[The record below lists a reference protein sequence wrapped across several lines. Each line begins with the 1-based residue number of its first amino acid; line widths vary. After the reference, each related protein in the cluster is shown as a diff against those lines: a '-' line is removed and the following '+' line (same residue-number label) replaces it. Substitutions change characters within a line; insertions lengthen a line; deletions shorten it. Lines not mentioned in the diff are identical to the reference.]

1 MIAPTVLTRRTIATQ
16 IHLLAKTRRSTG
28 RRYRSTRAITSSVI
42 WTTANTPR
50 ATRPHTGT
58 EDNNESITYALSPS
72 CLAHHANADG
82 PSGRQGCIGHF
93 VPAPEPW
100 PLAAPKSPGSAGAER
115 FRHTDSVIPSAET
128 ANAPAPR
135 RAPEVL
141 AVLGVSLGLSG
152 VYALLS
158 YLRAELTVKGGIS
171 ATTATVASGA
181 QTSHMGLDIAYDV
194 TGLVQGLMPVLLV
207 LVLLS
212 RDPAIAGFGIGLHRR
227 PARREL
233 LQGAGFAALVGIP
246 GLILVWAAHN
256 LGVSANLAVVDVPDT
271 WYRVPLLLLQAAQNG
286 ALEEIVVV
294 GYLLTRL
301 RQMGWSN
308 GRALGASA
316 VLRGSYHLYQ
326 GLGGFVGNLVMGLIF
341 AWWFQRTRCVLPLV
355 VAHFLL
361 DVFAFVGFLYLRQ
374 HISWI

>member
-1 MIAPTVLTRRTIATQ
+1 M
-16 IHLLAKTRRSTG
+16 
-28 RRYRSTRAITSSVI
+28 
-42 WTTANTPR
+42 
-50 ATRPHTGT
+50 
-58 EDNNESITYALSPS
+58 
-72 CLAHHANADG
+72 
-82 PSGRQGCIGHF
+82 
-93 VPAPEPW
+93 
-100 PLAAPKSPGSAGAER
+100 
-115 FRHTDSVIPSAET
+115 
-128 ANAPAPR
+128 
-135 RAPEVL
+135 
-141 AVLGVSLGLSG
+141 LGVSLGLSG

-181 QTSHMGLDIAYDV
+181 QTSRVWLDLAYDL
-194 TGLVQGLMPVLLV
+194 TGLVAGLMPVLLV

-212 RDPAIAGFGIGLHRR
+212 RDPRTAGFGIGLDRR

-233 LQGAGFAALVGIP
+233 LQGAGFAALIGIP
-246 GLILVWAAHN
+246 GLFLVWAAHS

-271 WYRVPLLLLQAAQNG
+271 WYRVPLLLLQAAQNS

-301 RQMGWSN
+301 RQLGWSN

-326 GLGGFVGNLVMGLIF
+326 GLGGFFGNLVMGLIF
-341 AWWFQRTRCVLPLV
+341 AWWFQRTRRVLPLI

-361 DVFAFVGFLYLRQ
+361 DTFAFVGYLYLRQ
-374 HISWI
+374 YLSWI

>member
-1 MIAPTVLTRRTIATQ
+1 M
-16 IHLLAKTRRSTG
+16 
-28 RRYRSTRAITSSVI
+28 
-42 WTTANTPR
+42 
-50 ATRPHTGT
+50 
-58 EDNNESITYALSPS
+58 
-72 CLAHHANADG
+72 
-82 PSGRQGCIGHF
+82 
-93 VPAPEPW
+93 
-100 PLAAPKSPGSAGAER
+100 
-115 FRHTDSVIPSAET
+115 
-128 ANAPAPR
+128 
-135 RAPEVL
+135 
-141 AVLGVSLGLSG
+141 LGVSLGLSG

-158 YLRAELTVKGGIS
+158 YLKAELTVKGGIS

-181 QTSHMGLDIAYDV
+181 QTTHMGLDIAYDIA
-194 TGLVQGLMPVLLV
+194 GLVAGLMPVLLV

-212 RDPAIAGFGIGLHRR
+212 RDPGTAGFGIGVVRR
-227 PARREL
+227 PNRRDL
-233 LQGAGFAALVGIP
+233 LQGMGFAALIGIP
-246 GLILVWAAHN
+246 GLVLVWAAHH

-341 AWWFQRTRCVLPLV
+341 AWWFQRTRRVLPLV
-355 VAHFLL
+355 IAHFLL
-361 DVFAFVGFLYLRQ
+361 DTFAFVGYLYLRRQ
-374 HISWI
+374 LSWI

>member
-1 MIAPTVLTRRTIATQ
+1 
-16 IHLLAKTRRSTG
+16 
-28 RRYRSTRAITSSVI
+28 
-42 WTTANTPR
+42 
-50 ATRPHTGT
+50 
-58 EDNNESITYALSPS
+58 
-72 CLAHHANADG
+72 
-82 PSGRQGCIGHF
+82 
-93 VPAPEPW
+93 
-100 PLAAPKSPGSAGAER
+100 
-115 FRHTDSVIPSAET
+115 VIPPAET

-158 YLRAELTVKGGIS
+158 YLRAELTVKGGIA

-194 TGLVQGLMPVLLV
+194 TGLVAGLMPVLLV

-233 LQGAGFAALVGIP
+233 LQGAGFAALIGIP

-316 VLRGSYHLYQ
+316 VLRGTYHLYQ

-341 AWWFQRTRCVLPLV
+341 AWWFQRTRRVLPLV

>member
-1 MIAPTVLTRRTIATQ
+1 M
-16 IHLLAKTRRSTG
+16 
-28 RRYRSTRAITSSVI
+28 
-42 WTTANTPR
+42 
-50 ATRPHTGT
+50 
-58 EDNNESITYALSPS
+58 
-72 CLAHHANADG
+72 
-82 PSGRQGCIGHF
+82 
-93 VPAPEPW
+93 
-100 PLAAPKSPGSAGAER
+100 
-115 FRHTDSVIPSAET
+115 
-128 ANAPAPR
+128 
-135 RAPEVL
+135 
-141 AVLGVSLGLSG
+141 LGVSLGLSG

-158 YLRAELTVKGGIS
+158 YLKAELTVKGGIS

-181 QTSHMGLDIAYDV
+181 QTTHMGLDIAYDIAS
-194 TGLVQGLMPVLLV
+194 LVAGLMPVLLV

-212 RDPAIAGFGIGLHRR
+212 RDPGTAGFGIGVVRR
-227 PARREL
+227 PNRRDL
-233 LQGAGFAALVGIP
+233 LQGMGFAALIGIP
-246 GLILVWAAHN
+246 GLVLVWAAHH

-341 AWWFQRTRCVLPLV
+341 AWWFQRTRRVLPLV
-355 VAHFLL
+355 IAHFLL
-361 DVFAFVGFLYLRQ
+361 DTFAFVGYLYLRRQ
-374 HISWI
+374 LSWI

>member
-1 MIAPTVLTRRTIATQ
+1 MTSSAEPA
-16 IHLLAKTRRSTG
+16 G
-28 RRYRSTRAITSSVI
+28 TRA
-42 WTTANTPR
+42 
-50 ATRPHTGT
+50 
-58 EDNNESITYALSPS
+58 PS
-72 CLAHHANADG
+72 RGL
-82 PSGRQGCIGHF
+82 
-93 VPAPEPW
+93 
-100 PLAAPKSPGSAGAER
+100 
-115 FRHTDSVIPSAET
+115 
-128 ANAPAPR
+128 
-135 RAPEVL
+135 EVL

-152 VYALLS
+152 IYALLS

-181 QTSHMGLDIAYDV
+181 QTSHVWLDIAYDL
-194 TGLVQGLMPVLLV
+194 TGLVQGIMPVLLV

-212 RDPAIAGFGIGLHRR
+212 RDPGTAGFGIGLFRR
-227 PARREL
+227 PARRDL
-233 LQGAGFAALVGIP
+233 LQGAGFAALIGIP
-246 GLILVWAAHN
+246 GLVLVWAAHQ
-256 LGVSANLAVVDVPDT
+256 LGVSAQLAVVDVPDT

-308 GRALGASA
+308 GAALGASA
-316 VLRGSYHLYQ
+316 LLRGSYHLYQ

-341 AWWFQRTRCVLPLV
+341 AWWFQRTRRVLPLV

-374 HISWI
+374 YVSWI

>member
-1 MIAPTVLTRRTIATQ
+1 M
-16 IHLLAKTRRSTG
+16 
-28 RRYRSTRAITSSVI
+28 TSSPG
-42 WTTANTPR
+42 TANPQAQHR
-50 ATRPHTGT
+50 GT
-58 EDNNESITYALSPS
+58 
-72 CLAHHANADG
+72 
-82 PSGRQGCIGHF
+82 
-93 VPAPEPW
+93 
-100 PLAAPKSPGSAGAER
+100 
-115 FRHTDSVIPSAET
+115 
-128 ANAPAPR
+128 
-135 RAPEVL
+135 EVL

-181 QTSHMGLDIAYDV
+181 QTSRMWLDIAYDV
-194 TGLVQGLMPVLLV
+194 TGIVAGLMPVVLV

-212 RDPAIAGFGIGLHRR
+212 RDSRTAGFGIGMDRR

-233 LQGAGFAALVGIP
+233 LLGAGLAALIGIP
-246 GLILVWAAHN
+246 GLVLVWAAHH

-308 GRALGASA
+308 GQALGASA
-316 VLRGSYHLYQ
+316 LLRGSYHLYQ
-326 GLGGFVGNLVMGLIF
+326 GLGGFAGNLVMGLIF
-341 AWWFQRTRCVLPLV
+341 AWWFQRTHRVLPLV

-361 DVFAFVGFLYLRQ
+361 DTFAFLGYLYLRS
-374 HISWI
+374 HVNWI

>member
-1 MIAPTVLTRRTIATQ
+1 M
-16 IHLLAKTRRSTG
+16 
-28 RRYRSTRAITSSVI
+28 TSSPG
-42 WTTANTPR
+42 TANPQAQHR
-50 ATRPHTGT
+50 GT
-58 EDNNESITYALSPS
+58 
-72 CLAHHANADG
+72 
-82 PSGRQGCIGHF
+82 
-93 VPAPEPW
+93 
-100 PLAAPKSPGSAGAER
+100 
-115 FRHTDSVIPSAET
+115 
-128 ANAPAPR
+128 
-135 RAPEVL
+135 EVL

-181 QTSHMGLDIAYDV
+181 QTSRMWLDIAYDV
-194 TGLVQGLMPVLLV
+194 TGIVAGLMPVVLV

-212 RDPAIAGFGIGLHRR
+212 RDSRTAGFGIGMDRR

-233 LQGAGFAALVGIP
+233 LLGAGLAALIGIP
-246 GLILVWAAHN
+246 GLVLVWAAHH

-301 RQMGWSN
+301 RQMGWSD

-341 AWWFQRTRCVLPLV
+341 AWWFQRTRRVLPLV

-361 DVFAFVGFLYLRQ
+361 DTFAFVGYLYLRR